1 MKLLPPSEAAEFL
14 GLKASTLSVWR
25 STGRYDLPFH
35 KIGGRVFYT
44 KKDLKKWLKARKHTI
59 A

>member
-35 KIGGRVFYT
+35 KIGGRVFYA
-44 KKDLKKWLKARKHTI
+44 KKDLKKWLNGKA
-59 A
+59 